1 MSTDSHSA
9 LAELVQ
15 STQEPEIVARSLAA
29 WVADAPTPEAEAAR
43 RVDVITR
50 LAAEPNARALLELL
64 ELDLFEG
71 AADALLASSPDG
83 VEARERIWMLLD
95 LARFPEFQRRV
106 ASDEVRR
113 TAWCDRVLELVEH
126 SHLTFGPLFLQ
137 RARRY
142 GERTLFKPATGL
154 DVSWRQVAGRVD
166 LIARGLLALR
176 ADHPPDATVA
186 IYATNRLEMALVDL
200 ACLTSG
206 VVNVMIPAT
215 ATEEDLLYILRH
227 ASVTTVI
234 AGSRDLLGRVA
245 DLRARAPGV
254 REIVSLD
261 GDSDTER
268 GVMPLEAVLE
278 LAQKTDRE
286 DLERRRLAVRIGDRA
301 SVMYTSGTTGTPKGI
316 VFTQRNI
323 VFKRFARALALPE
336 IGDHD
341 RFLCYLPLFHTFGRF
356 LEMTGCVFW
365 GAVYCFAESPNVESL
380 IRQMQELRPSVFISI
395 PMKWNQLH
403 EAIGAEADL
412 VADDD
417 SIIAAAVRRI
427 VGPELRWG
435 LSAAGYLDPDVFRFF
450 QRNGVELMSGFGMTE
465 ATGGITMTPPGR
477 YRDDSLGCALPG
489 IDIRL
494 ADDGELLIRGPYVTE
509 GYLDPPDG
517 VVSFDDEGWFH
528 SGDLMEMADDG
539 FIRIVDRKK
548 EIYKN
553 VKGQTVAP
561 QKIENLFRDFHSVA
575 SVFLVGDH
583 RAYNTALI
591 WPNWDVEEVDLRG
604 MTPQELRAHFRSF
617 VVTANTFLSP
627 YERIVD
633 FAVIERPFAAE
644 HGELTP
650 KGTFRRKTV
659 ERNFADTIRLLYR
672 RATLRVGEVELMV
685 PNWLFQALGITASD
699 LTIEDHA
706 VALTGAGARLRVKR
720 LDPETVQVG
729 PVAYRQVRP
738 RALNLGSL
746 LSTPRLWLGN
756 TELTAFAP
764 LDGDQRVRKRRRAL
778 DIIWHQQIEASR
790 LDDAARNRVQSL
802 ARTAEA
808 DLDGLH
814 ATAALLSADEPTEAL
829 VAVRALEHVLESA
842 DGDVAEEARRVL
854 HRAAVHASGDVVRR
868 AFQVLAVHT
877 PPPRFRAFL
886 QHFLRTCDDLFDDDT
901 TAVLVEQG
909 LTTEAVGAVVDELL
923 EHCLITEDEHT
934 GFGLMTFLAAYGAQR
949 PVSYRVIRGALTRV
963 AVTASSEPLRLAAR
977 AGMERLVDGFRAFL
991 GQPSRIAVDPET
1003 GFEYRWEDVVT
1014 WADTVDE
1021 ASRETLMAAIK
1032 STPMLRE
1039 GVFLFSGGTM
1049 LRLSDI
1055 LPSGVWIRLL
1065 GTAHG
1070 RSVFRIAVKTRSRE
1084 QYDLAVNLSPDM
1096 NPEMATEEI
1105 DWLVLCS
1112 DDRRSSPLVEI
1123 FGGFWPDHGLW
1134 TEEFIA
1140 GDTLDRGLRRLSRRP
1155 ADADRLTGWWPF
1167 AAWSALAAYLDFW
1180 NRTDRHLV
1188 VADPSPN
1195 NVIVPLHDYHTGA
1208 RLVSIARRRPCA
1220 CPADALIS
1228 LGQDFL
1234 HTIEAEHPQ
1243 LEGLADWEHIASALL
1258 EVVGESEGRRLL
1270 GDILDAPPDA
1280 LDERSIAEIRR
1291 FLNSVE
1297 QRGFLPRQLFFAA
1310 KRYRRWR
1317 TLNDDA
1323 TAHACG
1329 VTLQELYSTYGL
1341 DRLSQGYPETR
1352 ARFFRETVFRDAGE
1366 ALAAGLE
1373 GLIARLRS
1381 GELGRDDLSAAVA
1394 DLRAHLDLDEQDDY
1408 FLARLSFP
1416 HLRPEDETQFV
1427 AATAGGSHQ
1436 SEMVVTLEDS
1446 EGDLFNIRHAISPK
1460 EVGRLHHLF
1469 LAARLGVQFRPEHRY
1484 LVAVNDR
1491 GALLGGL
1498 FYEVQP
1504 EARTAHMDK
1513 VVVGERFQGRGI
1525 AASLLEELMN
1535 RLRTAGIETVTTGFF
1550 RPQFFYRFG
1559 FTVERRY
1566 AGLVRR
1572 LDEPEGPAGT

>member
-1 MSTDSHSA
+1 MNTQDHSA
-9 LAELVQ
+9 IAELIQ
-15 STQEPEIVARSLAA
+15 NTQDPKATAEELVGHLSECDTPEEETHRTLALMAGVAASPHARSL
-29 WVADAPTPEAEAAR
+29 
-43 RVDVITR
+43 
-50 LAAEPNARALLELL
+50 LEY
-64 ELDLFEG
+64 LDLSAFEN
-71 AADALLASSPDG
+71 AADALLSEPADDL
-83 VEARERIWMLLD
+83 EARERIWTFLD
-95 LARFPEFQRRV
+95 LVRFPEFQRRI
-106 ASDEVRR
+106 AEDDARR
-113 TAWCDRVLELVEH
+113 DAWCDRLLRLVEH
-126 SHLTFGPLFLQ
+126 SHLTFGPLFHQ
-137 RARRY
+137 RAGRY
-142 GERTLFKPATGL
+142 GERTLFKPSSGP

-176 ADHPPDATVA
+176 REHPAEATVA

-200 ACLTSG
+200 ACLTAG

-215 ATEEDLLYILRH
+215 ATEEDLLYILHH
-227 ASVTTVI
+227 ASVTTVVV
-234 AGSRDLLGRVA
+234 GSRDLLARVTT
-245 DLRARAPGV
+245 LKARSSTV
-254 REIVSLD
+254 RDIVSLD
-261 GDSDTER
+261 GESDTAS
-268 GVMPLEAVLE
+268 GVIPLEAVLE
-278 LAQKTDRE
+278 MAQKTERAE
-286 DLERRRLAVRIGDRA
+286 LERRRLAVRIEDRA

-316 VFTQRNI
+316 VFSHRNV

-365 GAVYCFAESPNVESL
+365 GATYCFAESPNIEGL
-380 IRQMQELRPSVFISI
+380 ARQMKDLRPSVFISI
-395 PMKWNQLH
+395 PMKWIQLH
-403 EAIGAEADL
+403 EAIGAEVDL
-412 VADDD
+412 VADEDEV
-417 SIIAAAVRRI
+417 IAAAVRRV

-435 LSAAGYLDPDVFRFF
+435 LSAAGYLDPDIFRFF

-494 ADDGELLIRGPYVTE
+494 ADDGELLIRGPYVME
-509 GYLDPPDG
+509 GYLDPPEG
-517 VVSFDDEGWFH
+517 VVSFDEEGWLH
-528 SGDLMEMADDG
+528 TGDLMEMADDG

-561 QKIENLFRDFHSVA
+561 QKIENLFRDFDSVA

-583 RAYNTALI
+583 RPYNTALI
-591 WPNWDVEEVDLRG
+591 WPNWDVAEIDLRE
-604 MTPQELRAHFRSF
+604 MSRDELRAHFRSF

-627 YERIVD
+627 FERIVD
-633 FAVIERPFAAE
+633 FAVIDRAFSAD

-672 RATLRVGEVELMV
+672 RATLRVGDVEIMV

-699 LTIEDHA
+699 LTIEDEA
-706 VALTGAGARLRVKR
+706 LSLTGAGARLRISR
-720 LDPETVQVG
+720 LDADTVRVG
-729 PVAYRQVRP
+729 PVAYHQVRP
-738 RALNLGSL
+738 RPLNLGSL

-778 DIIWHQQIEASR
+778 DILWHAQIEPAP
-790 LDDAARNRVQSL
+790 LDDAGRARVQAL

-814 ATAALLSADEPTEAL
+814 DAAALLSSTDSGEAL

-842 DGDVAEEARRVL
+842 EGDVAEEARRVL
-854 HRAAVHASGDVVRR
+854 HRAAHHDHPDVVRR
-868 AFQVLAVHT
+868 AFQVLSVHT
-877 PPPRFRAFL
+877 PAPRFQAMLRRFL
-886 QHFLRTCDDLFDDDT
+886 DAREDLFDDET
-901 TAVLVEQG
+901 TAVLVEHG
-909 LTTEAVGAVVDELL
+909 LGAEQVGTIIDELL
-923 EHCLITEDEHT
+923 ECASGGDEGIALGLV
-934 GFGLMTFLAAYGAQR
+934 GFLSAYGAQR
-949 PVSYRVIRGALTRV
+949 PVSYRPIRGALTRV
-963 AVTASSEPLRLAAR
+963 AMPATPNGLRLAAR
-977 AGMERLVDGFRAFL
+977 HGLDRMVDGFRSFL

-1014 WADTVDE
+1014 FADDVDE
-1021 ASRETLMAAIK
+1021 DSRETLMAAVK
-1032 STPMLRE
+1032 GTPMLRE

-1065 GTAHG
+1065 GAAHG

-1084 QYDLAVNLSPDM
+1084 QYDLAVNLSRNLDPD
-1096 NPEMATEEI
+1096 EAIEEI

-1112 DDRRSSPLVEI
+1112 DGRRSSPLVEI
-1123 FGGFWPDHGLW
+1123 FGGFWPEFGLW

-1140 GDTLDRGLRRLSRRP
+1140 GDTLDRGLRRLSRRA
-1155 ADADRLTGWWPF
+1155 ADADRLAGWWPF

-1180 NRTDRHLV
+1180 NRTDRLLV
-1188 VADPSPN
+1188 VADPSPA
-1195 NVIVPLHDYHTGA
+1195 NVIVPMHDYHTGA
-1208 RLVSIARRRPCA
+1208 RLVSIASRRPCA
-1220 CPADALIS
+1220 CPADALITLS
-1228 LGQDFL
+1228 QDFIQV
-1234 HTIEAEHPQ
+1234 IEREHPA
-1243 LEGLADWEHIASALL
+1243 LEGLAHWEHIASALL
-1258 EVVGESEGRRLL
+1258 EVVGEAEGRRVLGEILDDPPETL
-1270 GDILDAPPDA
+1270 GDRAAD
-1280 LDERSIAEIRR
+1280 EIRR
-1291 FLNSVE
+1291 FLESVE
-1297 QRGFLPRQLFFAA
+1297 RRGFLPRRLFFAA

-1317 TLNDDA
+1317 HLNADA

-1329 VTLQELYSTYGL
+1329 ATLQELYTTYGL
-1341 DRLSQGYPETR
+1341 ESLSQSYPETR
-1352 ARFFRETVFRDAGE
+1352 ARFFRETVFRDAGDD
-1366 ALAAGLE
+1366 LVSGLE
-1373 GLIARLRS
+1373 SIISRLRT
-1381 GELGRDDLSAAVA
+1381 GEIGRDDLSAAVA
-1394 DLRAHLDLDEQDDY
+1394 DLRAHLDLAEEADY

-1416 HLRPEDETQFV
+1416 HLRPDDEAQFV

-1436 SEMVVTLEDS
+1436 SEMVVTVEDS
-1446 EGDLFNIRHAISPK
+1446 EGDQYSIRHAISPK

-1491 GALLGGL
+1491 GSLLGGL

-1525 AASLLEELMN
+1525 AAALLAELMN

-1572 LDEPEGPAGT
+1572 LDETSEEALP